1 MPGKALRRACT
12 ISLAAA
18 VAVCLGAAPGAGADT
33 VLVGSPGGGFPG
45 GGSLINFNPGPITGA
60 NLSLGEPGAHVTSPV
75 NGTITQWRV
84 SAGGTGAYTLHVLRP
99 ASGGQFTE
107 VGSSPGVV
115 TSANTDTTFTTFS
128 ANLPIQAGDLLAAD
142 IPGFQTL
149 NGHFGQTGSSE
160 IHFSPAIA
168 SGATVSP
175 DSTPD
180 TSQEFML
187 NADVQFDPSGSSPPG
202 APGPTAKKCKKK
214 KKHTRSASAA
224 KKKCKKKKK

>member
-1 MPGKALRRACT
+1 MPGRSRRRVLSV
-12 ISLAAA
+12 SLAA
-18 VAVCLGAAPGAGADT
+18 VAAACLWAAPGAGAAT

-60 NLSLGEPGAHVTSPV
+60 NLSLGEPGANVTSPV

-115 TSANTDTTFTTFS
+115 TVANNDTTFTTFS

-142 IPGFQTL
+142 IPGGMML

-160 IHFSPAIA
+160 IHFSPAIT
-168 SGATVSP
+168 SGATASP

-180 TSQEFML
+180 TSQEFLL
-187 NADVQFDPSGSSPPG
+187 NADVQYTPSSDPPPG
-202 APGPTAKKCKKK
+202 SPGTAKKCKKK
-214 KKHTRSASAA
+214 KKHKRSALAA
-224 KKKCKKKKK
+224 KKCGKKKKK